1 MKNVK
6 SDTIARTVWLLLALI
21 NQVLAIAGKDVL
33 PFTQDEVYQF
43 SSLSFTI
50 ITSVVAWWKNNSF
63 TNAAILG
70 DLYKESVRDLERNG
84 GNENWN

>member
-6 SDTIARTVWLLLALI
+6 SDTIARTVWLLLALT
-21 NQVLAIAGKDVL
+21 NQILAIAGKEVL
-33 PFTQDEVYQF
+33 PFTQEEVYQF
-43 SSLSFTI
+43 FSLSFTI

>member
-33 PFTQDEVYQF
+33 PFTQEEVYQF
-43 SSLSFTI
+43 FSLSFTI

>member
-1 MKNVK
+1 MKNIK

-21 NQVLAIAGKDVL
+21 NQILATAGRDVL
-33 PFTQDEVYQF
+33 PFTQDEIYQLF
-43 SSLSFTI
+43 SLLFTI
-50 ITSVVAWWKNNSF
+50 ATSAVAWWKNNSF

-70 DLYKESVRDLERNG
+70 DLYKDSVKEVERTE

>member
-6 SDTIARTVWLLLALI
+6 SDTIARTVWLLLALT
-21 NQVLAIAGKDVL
+21 NQILAIAGKEVL
-33 PFTQDEVYQF
+33 PFTQEEVYQF
-43 SSLSFTI
+43 FSLSFTI
-50 ITSVVAWWKNNSF
+50 VTSVVAWWKNNSF
-63 TNAAILG
+63 SNAAILG